1 MPVYAFRCVLDKNSG
16 RFVGKPQLTLQRNK
30 KKQSLSLNVQTNPC
44 ITTSQTVRKLSI
56 YKNWPQRHKKI
67 PQ

>member
-1 MPVYAFRCVLDKNSG
+1 MHLNVCWIKIHVDLLVNHNERCKG
-16 RFVGKPQLTLQRNK
+16 IK
-30 KKQSLSLNVQTNPC
+30 KKSLSLNVQTNPC